1 MLIDNISPNAGTS
14 TKYQHTWLSLVELDL
29 KGEFA
34 LQILDQKKKKKVQI
48 QNTVHVSLWWLIQNV
63 IKVNLKKQVN

>member
-1 MLIDNISPNAGTS
+1 MLIVNISPNAETS
-14 TKYQHTWLSLVELDL
+14 TKYQHTWISLVELDL

-34 LQILDQKKKKKVQI
+34 LQIPDKKKKVQI